1 VSIGVGKKSI
11 SDVEYGIVK
20 NIPTGDVYTAEK
32 CFGAFLNGKRFCV
45 PEVPDKELLSSLALG
60 KNFDKVTLKF
70 ARRDKVRSLGSSSL
84 EMCMVAIGG
93 LDYFIVGK
101 EYLRVI
107 DIAASTLILRE
118 AGGFVTNI
126 SGEDLDMPF
135 DLEERTSVVAACNKD
150 LIKKIIS

>member
-1 VSIGVGKKSI
+1 
-11 SDVEYGIVK
+11 
-20 NIPTGDVYTAEK
+20 
-32 CFGAFLNGKRFCV
+32 
-45 PEVPDKELLSSLALG
+45 
-60 KNFDKVTLKF
+60 
-70 ARRDKVRSLGSSSL
+70 
-84 EMCMVAIGG
+84 MVAIGG

-118 AGGFVTNI
+118 AGGFVTDI

-135 DLEERTSVVAACNKD
+135 DLEERTSVVAACNMY